1 MDLRER
7 ASSDGSRH
15 PWETVRSAFF
25 NRKIV
30 GLTNNRPVHIL
41 DIGSGDC
48 WFSEQL
54 IARLPQG
61 SQITCSD
68 LNFTDDDIATASIP
82 GINKVRNIPQ
92 QTFDIVIMLDVLEHI
107 EDDSAFLQHE
117 VVPRLKPDSHL
128 VISVP
133 AHPSLFTSHDTFLGH
148 HRRYTRSQLLD
159 VSGKFF
165 SSNQNGY
172 LFISLALVRLL
183 QRMTASKSVDAESGI
198 GNWGAGL
205 MVTKLVNYALF
216 IDVFVS
222 RALQTI
228 RVRIPG
234 LTLWT
239 ICSSNQSVA
248 SR

>member
-7 ASSDGSRH
+7 ASTDGSRH

-25 NRKIV
+25 SRKIIS
-30 GLTNNRPVHIL
+30 LTDKRPVHIL

-54 IARLPQG
+54 IAKLPQG

-68 LNFTDDDIATASIP
+68 LNFTDDDIDTASMR

-92 QTFDIVIMLDVLEHI
+92 QSFDIVIMLDVLEHI
-107 EDDSAFLQHE
+107 EDDSTFLQLE
-117 VVPRLKPDSHL
+117 VVPRLKPESHL

-148 HRRYTRSQLLD
+148 YRRYTRSQLLD

-183 QRMTASKSVDAESGI
+183 QRITTSKNVDAESGI

-216 IDVFVS
+216 IDAFVS

-234 LTLWT
+234 LTVWT

-248 SR
+248 SK

>member
-7 ASSDGSRH
+7 ASTDGSRH

-25 NRKIV
+25 TRKIV

-54 IARLPQG
+54 LAKLPQG

-68 LNFTDDDIATASIP
+68 LNFTDGDIATASMP

-92 QTFDIVIMLDVLEHI
+92 RTFDIVIMLDVLEHI
-107 EDDSAFLQHE
+107 EDDSAFLQQE
-117 VVPRLKPDSHL
+117 VLPRLKPESHL

-133 AHPSLFTSHDTFLGH
+133 ARPSLFTSHDTFLGH
-148 HRRYTRSQLLD
+148 YRRYTRSQLLD

-165 SSNQNGY
+165 SNDDNGY
-172 LFISLALVRLL
+172 LFISLALVRML
-183 QRMTASKSVDAESGI
+183 QRISTSKTADAESGV

-205 MVTKLVNYALF
+205 MVTSLVNYALF
-216 IDVFVS
+216 IDAFVS

-234 LTLWT
+234 LTVWT

-248 SR
+248 SK

>member
-7 ASSDGSRH
+7 ASTVGSRH

-25 NRKIV
+25 TRKIV

-82 GINKVRNIPQ
+82 GINKVRHIPQ

-148 HRRYTRSQLLD
+148 YRRYTRSQLLD

-216 IDVFVS
+216 IDAFVS

-234 LTLWT
+234 LTVWT
-239 ICSSNQSVA
+239 ICSSNQSVV
-248 SR
+248 ST

>member
-7 ASSDGSRH
+7 ASTDGSRH
-15 PWETVRSAFF
+15 PWETVRSTFF

-30 GLTNNRPVHIL
+30 DLTNNRPVHIL

-54 IARLPQG
+54 LTKLPQG

-68 LNFTDDDIATASIP
+68 LNFTDSDIATGSMP

-92 QTFDIVIMLDVLEHI
+92 QSFDIVIMLDVLEHI
-107 EDDSAFLQHE
+107 EDDSAFLEQE
-117 VVPRLKPDSHL
+117 VVPRLKPESHL

-148 HRRYTRSQLLD
+148 YRRYTRSQLLD

-165 SSNQNGY
+165 NSNQNGY
-172 LFISLALVRLL
+172 LFISLALVRFL
-183 QRMTASKSVDAESGI
+183 QRVTTSKTVDTESGI

-205 MVTKLVNYALF
+205 MVTSLVNYALF
-216 IDVFVS
+216 IDAFVS

-228 RVRIPG
+228 WVRIPG
-234 LTLWT
+234 LTVWT

-248 SR
+248 SK